1 MSEENT
7 GLTSPYGLADKL
19 ITRGP
24 ISKDKPFRTDENG
37 FEVPNRIFDNTESKE
52 EEPSNEEPKKEE
64 LDIEKANELYDA
76 LHNILDHPIDPKDTM
91 TLMPKEFL
99 AQTPIPVEMEKLAF
113 PDVDKVDPPAE
124 EGAKL
129 TQTAKWSSTHWHQQE
144 EQPSITGSSLYPD
157 KSYGSST
164 VKSVASLAEHT
175 KEELKETIQEKKQ
188 KQLESVSDP
197 GLLYQRFDDTFTK
210 LFEELENND
219 VLSLGQKSA
228 LLMKCAMMSKN
239 ILKERFDVTI

>member
-7 GLTSPYGLADKL
+7 GLSSPYSLADKL

-37 FEVPNRIFDNTESKE
+37 CEVPNRIFDNKDSKE
-52 EEPSNEEPKKEE
+52 ESKKEE
-64 LDIEKANELYDA
+64 LGIEQANELYDA

-99 AQTPIPVEMEKLAF
+99 TKMPIPVEMEKLAF
-113 PDVDKVDPPAE
+113 PDVATTSNIGETKSVEDD
-124 EGAKL
+124 AKL
-129 TQTAKWSSTHWHQQE
+129 TQTSKWGSRHWYQE
-144 EQPSITGSSLYPD
+144 EDQPSITGSSLYPD
-157 KSYGSST
+157 KSYGTGT
-164 VKSVASLAEHT
+164 VESVSSLAQHT
-175 KEELKETIQEKKQ
+175 KEELKEAIQEKKQ
-188 KQLESVSDP
+188 QQLDSVSDP

-210 LFEELENND
+210 LFEELKNND
-219 VLSLGQKSA
+219 VLSSGQKSA
-228 LLMKCAMMSKN
+228 LFMKCLMMSKN